1 MPELLQ
7 ASSNVWRTEQADEFA
22 IIVDADEYFAA
33 ARAAMRSARKS
44 IFLVGWDFDASIT
57 LGRPGKQYEGPSH
70 VGDFLLWLTREN
82 RDLEIR
88 LLLWNPGLLSNWAK
102 LSNLPYLL
110 RWKLHRQITVR
121 LDGNH
126 PVGSSHHQKILVID
140 DSIAFCGGIDVT
152 SGRWDTRKH
161 LDDDPLRR
169 RPNGASYGPWHDASS
184 FCTGPAAK
192 ALGDLCRAR
201 WRSAGG
207 EHLAPVE
214 IERQPPSISGAI
226 SFGPVTLGISRTSP
240 AYGDQ
245 KGVTEIEQLY
255 VDMIMSAKRVI
266 YAESQYFASRVIA
279 QALARRLSEYDGPEV
294 VLINP
299 VKADNWL
306 GQLAMDT
313 ARARLREA
321 LRLHDP
327 RGRFR
332 IYHPVTA
339 DGVPIYVHSKLM
351 IIDDKAIRVGSSNFN
366 NRSMRFD
373 NECDVVFEAG
383 HDRQLSGKLVRL
395 RNNLLAEHLGVHPD
409 DVRQTIDRTN
419 SVIEA
424 IEALREIRTEGQ
436 PGSRPTLVPY
446 HTPAVSDLEQW
457 LADNEILD
465 PEGPEAIME
474 PIKRRGLL
482 RVLLINPAKRMS
494 RSSRKGSGGAAETS
508 REQR

>member
-7 ASSNVWRTEQADEFA
+7 TSSNVWRAERADEFA
-22 IIVDADEYFAA
+22 IIIDAEDYFAA

-57 LGRPGKQYEGPSH
+57 LGRPGECFEGPAH
-70 VGDFLLWLTREN
+70 VGDFLLWLTQEN
-82 RDLEIR
+82 PNLEIR
-88 LLLWNPGLLSNWAK
+88 LLLWNPGFLSNWMK

-110 RWKLHRQITVR
+110 RWKLHRQINVR

-140 DSIAFCGGIDVT
+140 DAIAFCGGIDVT
-152 SGRWDTRKH
+152 AGRWDTRKH
-161 LDDDPLRR
+161 LDNDPLRKQ
-169 RPNGASYGPWHDASS
+169 PNGTAYGPWHDASS
-184 FCTGPAAK
+184 FCAGPSAK
-192 ALGDLCRAR
+192 ALGDLCRSR
-201 WRSAGG
+201 WLSAGG
-207 EHLAPVE
+207 EQLVPVDIPHE
-214 IERQPPSISGAI
+214 PLSIKGAI
-226 SFGPVTLGISRTSP
+226 SFGPLTLGISRTSP
-240 AYGDQ
+240 AYGDE

-255 VDMIMSAKRVI
+255 VDMIMSAKRAI
-266 YAESQYFASRVIA
+266 YAESQYFAARVVA

-306 GQLAMDT
+306 GELAMDT
-313 ARARLREA
+313 ARARLTEA

-327 RGRFR
+327 HGRFR
-332 IYHPVTA
+332 IYHPVTT

-351 IIDDKAIRVGSSNFN
+351 IVDDQAMRVGSSNFN

-373 NECDVVFEAG
+373 NECDVAFEAG
-383 HDRQLSGKLVRL
+383 QDRHLSGKLVQL
-395 RNNLLAEHLGVHPD
+395 RDSLLAEHLGVDSD
-409 DVRQTIDRTN
+409 DVTLTIERTK

-424 IEALREIRTEGQ
+424 IEALREIRTEDQ

-446 HTPAVSDLEQW
+446 RTPAISDLEQW

-465 PEGPEAIME
+465 PEGPEAVME
-474 PIKRRGLL
+474 PIESRGLFRGQL
-482 RVLLINPAKRMS
+482 SIPSRRKFRPAER
-494 RSSRKGSGGAAETS
+494 
-508 REQR
+508 

>member
-7 ASSNVWRTEQADEFA
+7 TSSNIWRAERADEFA
-22 IIVDADEYFAA
+22 IIIDADDYFAA

-44 IFLVGWDFDASIT
+44 IFLVGWDFDATIT
-57 LGRPGKQYEGPSH
+57 LGRPGEHFEGPAH
-70 VGDFLLWLTREN
+70 VGDFLLWLTKEKPN
-82 RDLEIR
+82 LEIR
-88 LLLWNPGLLSNWAK
+88 LLLWNPGFLTNWAK

-140 DSIAFCGGIDVT
+140 DAIAFCGGIDVT
-152 SGRWDTRKH
+152 AGRWDTRKH
-161 LDDDPLRR
+161 LDNDPLRK
-169 RPNGASYGPWHDASS
+169 RPNGTAYGPWHDASS
-184 FCTGPAAK
+184 FCAGSAAK

-201 WRSAGG
+201 WRAAGG
-207 EHLAPVE
+207 EQLAPVDIPHE
-214 IERQPPSISGAI
+214 SVSIQGAI
-226 SFGPVTLGISRTSP
+226 SFGAVTLGISRTSP
-240 AYGDQ
+240 AYGDRES
-245 KGVTEIEQLY
+245 VEEIERLY
-255 VDMIMSAKRVI
+255 VDMIMSAERVI

-279 QALARRLSEYDGPEV
+279 QALARRLSAVDGPEV

-306 GQLAMDT
+306 GELAMDT

-321 LRLHDP
+321 LRIHDP
-327 RGRFR
+327 HGRFR

-351 IIDDKAIRVGSSNFN
+351 IVDGQAMRVGSSNFN

-373 NECDVVFEAG
+373 NECDVAFEAG
-383 HDRQLSGKLVRL
+383 QDRHLSVQLLQL
-395 RNNLLAEHLGVHPD
+395 RDNLLAEHLGVDPD
-409 DVRQTIDRTN
+409 EVTQAIDRTK

-424 IEALREIRTEGQ
+424 IEALRENRPVDQ

-446 HTPAVSDLEQW
+446 YTPEVSDLEQW

-465 PEGPEAIME
+465 PEGPEAVME
-474 PIKRRGLL
+474 PIERRGLL
-482 RVLLINPAKRMS
+482 RGLLTKSAKRKS
-494 RSSRKGSGGAAETS
+494 RSPVTGSSGVVK
-508 REQR
+508 QN